1 MAEFNEHP
9 TEDQLLVYIDGDS
22 SGREEIESHIALCKE
37 CAEFVSAIGQAE
49 RYARIAP
56 RLEDTDRRRDKI
68 SIMRRIIAENV
79 GDDLDGLR
87 TGQAPIQP
95 GSETKRLESPSGE
108 ASREPMYNDSL
119 TSRNAISNNEFW
131 TRSKGALVLAVAASL
146 LLAFIL
152 NWPIKSSQ
160 PSSDWT

>member
-56 RLEDTDRRRDKI
+56 RLETLIAGGTKSRSCGGSLRRMSVTTWMACELGKLPYSQAVRPSALSLPRGKH
-68 SIMRRIIAENV
+68 RENRCTTTV
-79 GDDLDGLR
+79 
-87 TGQAPIQP
+87 
-95 GSETKRLESPSGE
+95 
-108 ASREPMYNDSL
+108 
-119 TSRNAISNNEFW
+119 
-131 TRSKGALVLAVAASL
+131 
-146 LLAFIL
+146 
-152 NWPIKSSQ
+152 
-160 PSSDWT
+160 